1 MDKRI
6 FLPAHYTCTYG
17 VSVMTASTLWSVS
30 VGISAHSSELGD
42 NSGQKLMLDER
53 GLYTY

>member
-6 FLPAHYTCTYG
+6 FLPAGYTCTYG
-17 VSVMTASTLWSVS
+17 VAVMTASTLWSVS

-42 NSGQKLMLDER
+42 TLAETDVE
-53 GLYTY
+53 